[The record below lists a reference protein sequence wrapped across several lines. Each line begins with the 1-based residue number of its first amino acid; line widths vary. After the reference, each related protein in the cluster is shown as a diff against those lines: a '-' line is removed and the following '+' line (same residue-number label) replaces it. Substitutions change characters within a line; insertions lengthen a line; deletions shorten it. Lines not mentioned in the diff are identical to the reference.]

1 MMIYRAFTLFYGYV
15 LHYLREDKLFSSR
28 GETFLLARVKSSPR
42 EEKNF
47 CMVSFL
53 KMRGLVCSVSY
64 YRFY

>member
-28 GETFLLARVKSSPR
+28 GETFLFAEIMFSLR

-47 CMVSFL
+47 CMACFL

-64 YRFY
+64 Y